1 MSKHTATY
9 ALIGYASGIGGR
21 VTGAKDAPGVLRR
34 LGLLKCIAKR
44 GVLLR
49 DLGDISSDCSEA
61 EQEYFERIAS
71 PEDHLANHAPEVYA
85 ACRRLY
91 KKTTQALQAD
101 QVPVIIGGAH
111 SCSIGSISAISRH
124 YREKDQKIGV
134 IWIDTH
140 SDIHTPTT
148 SISKNIHGMSIA
160 FLTGLAPGAFAS
172 LSGESPAVDIENLAY
187 IGLRDVDA
195 AEREIIKKH
204 SINAFTA
211 YSIDR
216 YGMGNVVEQAIDVAS
231 KDTVGFVVS
240 FDLDVCDPN
249 IAPATGTPMRGGLT
263 YRESHLALEML
274 HESEK
279 MLGFE
284 LVEYNP
290 NLEGESCET
299 GELAISLVES
309 ALGAR
314 IL

>member
-1 MSKHTATY
+1 
-9 ALIGYASGIGGR
+9 
-21 VTGAKDAPGVLRR
+21 
-34 LGLLKCIAKR
+34 
-44 GVLLR
+44 
-49 DLGDISSDCSEA
+49 
-61 EQEYFERIAS
+61 
-71 PEDHLANHAPEVYA
+71 
-85 ACRRLY
+85 
-91 KKTTQALQAD
+91 
-101 QVPVIIGGAH
+101 
-111 SCSIGSISAISRH
+111 SIGSISAISSF
-124 YREKDQKIGV
+124 YRAQGKKIGV

-160 FLTGLAPGAFAS
+160 FLAGLAPGAFAS
-172 LSGESPAVDIENLAY
+172 LSGDQAAVSLDSLAY
-187 IGLRDVDA
+187 IGLRDVDS
-195 AEREIIKKH
+195 AEKEVIKKQ
-204 SINAFTA
+204 SISAFTA
-211 YSIDR
+211 HNIDR
-216 YGMGNVVEQAIDVAS
+216 WGMGQVVEEAIKIAS
-231 KDTVGFVVS
+231 KDTAGFVVS

-274 HESEK
+274 HESGR

-290 NLEGESCET
+290 DLEDERCQT